1 MRRFYWIK
9 QGLTYGAI
17 VLAASVF
24 YPVYIA
30 TMDGFQRS
38 LPEYLEL
45 TSIYLAAMTVIMP
58 AVLGLIIYGTT
69 VPLALSLGAT
79 RKEAWVGLQL
89 YRLAMLLPVLGELT
103 LFAVFET
110 TIDFWLIVVMLLS
123 GYLLSGGIGGIMGI
137 LTPKVSGASRI
148 AVVCVIFIAGLSVA
162 VAAVVF
168 AVVVWEWMPALIVIL
183 PLLAALVYT
192 LCTCCERKVILALYV
207 K

>member
-1 MRRFYWIK
+1 MHRFYWIK

-17 VLAASVF
+17 LLAASGL

-45 TSIYLAAMTVIMP
+45 TSMYLAAMTVIMP
-58 AVLGLIIYGTT
+58 PVLGLIIYGTT
-69 VPLALSLGAT
+69 IPLALSLGAT

-89 YRLAMLLPVLGELT
+89 YRLAMLLPVLGEIT

-110 TIDFWLIVVMLLS
+110 TIDFWLILVMLLS
-123 GYLLSGGIGGIMGI
+123 GYIFSGGLGGILGI

-148 AVVCVIFIAGLSVA
+148 VVVCVIFIAGLSLA

-168 AVVVWEWMPALIVIL
+168 AVVIWEWVPALILFL
-183 PLLAALVYT
+183 PLTAALLYT
-192 LCTCCERKVILALYV
+192 LFTCCERKAIMALYV